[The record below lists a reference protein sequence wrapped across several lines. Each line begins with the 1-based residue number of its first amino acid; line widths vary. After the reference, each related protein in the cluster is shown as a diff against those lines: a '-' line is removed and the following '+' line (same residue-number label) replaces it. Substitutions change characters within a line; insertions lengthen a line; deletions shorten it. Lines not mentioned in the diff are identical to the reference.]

1 MANEHDPD
9 RAKAPSV
16 GDIRQMWRQQS
27 RQDQAMSVEEVRRRA
42 ADFDRK
48 VERWKQVGTLTVAL
62 LIVKNVWEV
71 WVDTDLL
78 ERAGDCLML
87 LALLFI
93 AYRFWRHSRAEVV
106 PSTLGLASCLE
117 HYRARLLRQR
127 ELSRDAWAFI
137 LPFVPGFGLIIV
149 GRAFEG
155 RPTSQVALLIAVA
168 VGIFA
173 AVLWTITRGRRTI
186 EREIDALTGE

>member
-1 MANEHDPD
+1 
-9 RAKAPSV
+9 
-16 GDIRQMWRQQS
+16 
-27 RQDQAMSVEEVRRRA
+27 
-42 ADFDRK
+42 
-48 VERWKQVGTLTVAL
+48 VGTLTVAL
-62 LIVKNVWEV
+62 MIVKNVWEV
-71 WVDTDLL
+71 WVDTDVL
-78 ERAGDCLML
+78 ERGGDCLML

-93 AYRFWRHSRAEVV
+93 VYRFWRHSRAEVV
-106 PSTLGLASCLE
+106 PSTLGLASCIE

-155 RPTSQVALLIAVA
+155 RPASQVALLIAVA
-168 VGIFA
+168 VAIFA
-173 AVLWTITRGRRTI
+173 AVLWTIARGRRTI

>member
-9 RAKAPSV
+9 RAKVPSV
-16 GDIRQMWRQQS
+16 GDIGQMWRQQP
-27 RQDQAMSVEEVRRRA
+27 RQDQTMSIEEVRRRA

-48 VERWKQVGTLTVAL
+48 VERWKNVGTTKVAL
-62 LIVKNVWEV
+62 QMVANVWQV
-71 WVDTDLL
+71 WVNPDMI
-78 ERAGDCLML
+78 ERAGHCLML

-106 PSTLGLASCLE
+106 PSTLGLANCIE

-127 ELSRDAWAFI
+127 DLSRDAWAFI
-137 LPFVPGFGLIIV
+137 LPFVPGFGLIIL

-155 RPTSQVALLIAVA
+155 RPTSQVAALIAVA
-168 VGIFA
+168 IGLFA
-173 AVLWTITRGRRTI
+173 AVLWTIVRGRRTI
-186 EREIDALTGE
+186 EREIAALTRE

>member
-1 MANEHDPD
+1 
-9 RAKAPSV
+9 
-16 GDIRQMWRQQS
+16 
-27 RQDQAMSVEEVRRRA
+27 
-42 ADFDRK
+42 
-48 VERWKQVGTLTVAL
+48 
-62 LIVKNVWEV
+62 
-71 WVDTDLL
+71 
-78 ERAGDCLML
+78 
-87 LALLFI
+87 
-93 AYRFWRHSRAEVV
+93 
-106 PSTLGLASCLE
+106 
-117 HYRARLLRQR
+117 LLRQR

-173 AVLWTITRGRRTI
+173 AVLWTIARGRRTI